1 MGLAARDLLQ
11 GQNYANVV
19 KERLKLPPGAGNTRQ
34 VFPRGR
40 RDMRKTLANRT
51 FPAGTAAA
59 KGKARP
65 ERIASAMDNS
75 LLVSLSQQ
83 IASFRSM
90 DVIANNL
97 ANVSTPGFKREAAKF
112 EEYVTQVA
120 PSEGQTGIQTV
131 SFVKDAGVMRDLA
144 EGNVTTT
151 GATFDTAI
159 EGQGYFAVQTAQG
172 ERYTRNGH
180 FSLDASGQ
188 IVTSAGNPVMG
199 DGGPITIT
207 PDDGDVHIAADGT
220 VSGKNGQIGKLRLVD
235 FPNDRA
241 LVKQGESLYSTTQ
254 APGAA
259 SDAKVRQGMLE
270 SSNVQPVIEISH
282 MIEVMRS
289 YEATATLSKSQ
300 EDLMRQAID
309 KLGTMPN

>member
-1 MGLAARDLLQ
+1 
-11 GQNYANVV
+11 
-19 KERLKLPPGAGNTRQ
+19 
-34 VFPRGR
+34 
-40 RDMRKTLANRT
+40 MRALS
-51 FPAGTAAA
+51 
-59 KGKARP
+59 
-65 ERIASAMDNS
+65 IASTGMLA
-75 LLVSLSQQ
+75 QQ
-83 IASFRSM
+83 TN
-90 DVIANNL
+90 VETIANNL
-97 ANVSTPGFKREAAKF
+97 ANMNTTGFKREAAKF

-282 MIEVMRS
+282 MIEVMRA
-289 YEATATLSKSQ
+289 YEATASLSKSQ
-300 EDLMRQAID
+300 EDLMRQAINQ
-309 KLGTMPN
+309 LGQMPS